1 MNNRINPES
10 AGGNTNIAK
19 DENGIPPVLREN
31 TVHVNYQGG
40 APRSTNIRF
49 NLKYW
54 GWCIIRIQDVT
65 GITTI
70 LWINIFK
77 DYKYYL

>member
-40 APRSTNIRF
+40 APRSTNIRL
-49 NLKYW
+49 NLKY
-54 GWCIIRIQDVT
+54 
-65 GITTI
+65 
-70 LWINIFK
+70 
-77 DYKYYL
+77 